1 MVRSISYLN
10 MNIKNRLL
18 VSICILYQVHSLSA
32 RGNYY
37 VDGTCTG
44 PTKQF
49 VLQEINSAVERAN
62 NASLAVG
69 SPVIQP
75 IPVVRTFINWLFA
88 ASPITSLY
96 STYGGGG
103 GSISSVGIKNLVYNP
118 GPASDAD
125 QNDVVR
131 LSIV

>member
-1 MVRSISYLN
+1 MHSISA
-10 MNIKNRLL
+10 
-18 VSICILYQVHSLSA
+18 S
-32 RGNYY
+32 GNYY

-44 PTKQF
+44 TTKQF
-49 VLQEINSAVERAN
+49 VLQEINSAVQRAK

-69 SPVIQP
+69 SPAIQP
-75 IPVVRTFINWLFA
+75 TPVVRTFINWLFA
-88 ASPITSLY
+88 AAPITSLY

-103 GSISSVGIKNLVYNP
+103 GLISTVGIKNLVYNP
-118 GPASDAD
+118 GPASDAG

>member
-1 MVRSISYLN
+1 
-10 MNIKNRLL
+10 MNIKNRIL
-18 VSICILYQVHSLSA
+18 VFICILYQVHSINA

-44 PTKQF
+44 TTKQF
-49 VLQEINSAVERAN
+49 VLQEINSAVQRAK

-69 SPVIQP
+69 SPAIQP
-75 IPVVRTFINWLFA
+75 TPVVRTFINWLFA
-88 ASPITSLY
+88 AAPITSLY
-96 STYGGGG
+96 STYGGRGG
-103 GSISSVGIKNLVYNP
+103 LISTVGIKNLVYNP
-118 GPASDAD
+118 GPASDAG